1 MSRILD
7 SWYAF
12 TSIVVGD
19 SRSARAKPYNNGIAM
34 SNIRTLVEIDWV
46 HRNVKLL
53 LNDRFHNFDLL
64 KMKTM
69 KIVSKIKSK
78 YKEYS
83 GILTR
88 NRILYKK

>member
-34 SNIRTLVEIDWV
+34 SDRTTLFEIDWV
-46 HRNVKLL
+46 RRNVMLL
-53 LNDRFHNFDLL
+53 ENEGFHNFNLL
-64 KMKTM
+64 KMKTT